1 MINNICFVILSS
13 ANYNSIKSVILNT
26 KKEKKFKVSV
36 VLGASAINEKYGY
49 TEKLLKKDKIKID
62 FRVDSLFLSNEPS
75 SMARTT
81 GETIIQLSII
91 FNKIKPDIVFT
102 VGDRHE
108 TLGIPIAASY
118 LNIPVAHT
126 MGGEVT
132 GSIDENVRHAVT
144 KLSHLHFVANKDS
157 KKRVIR
163 LGELK
168 QNIFNVGCPRIDSI
182 KEIIGKNNSKQIL
195 KKVSNSGLGDYKQI
209 KKTDKYFVILVHPV
223 TTEFNKQKIN
233 FLKVME
239 AVYKFKN
246 KKIIIW
252 PNADAGSDIISKQI
266 RIMKENNKL
275 KDTKIIKNLPLEDYI
290 NLINNCGCL
299 IGNTSSGIRDS
310 AYLGVP
316 VVNIGSRQNKRL
328 RGKNVVDCS
337 YEIKDIVKKISYQLT
352 KKRYR
357 GSFIYGDGNASK
369 KIISI
374 LKRIKFLNIQKL
386 ISY

>member
-1 MINNICFVILSS
+1 MIKNICFVILSS
-13 ANYNSIKSVILNT
+13 ANYNSIKSVILKT

-36 VLGASAINEKYGY
+36 VIGASAINEKYGY
-49 TEKLLKKDKIKID
+49 TEKLMKKDKIKID

-81 GETIIQLSII
+81 GETIIQLSTI
-91 FNKIKPDIVFT
+91 FNKIKPDLVFT
-102 VGDRHE
+102 IGDRHE

-132 GSIDENVRHAVT
+132 GSIDESVRHAIT
-144 KLSHLHFVANKDS
+144 KLSHLHFVANEDS
-157 KKRVIR
+157 EKRVIK

-182 KEIIGKNNSKQIL
+182 KEIINKNNSKKIL
-195 KKVSNSGLGDYKQI
+195 KKISNSGLGDYKFI

-223 TTEFNKQKIN
+223 TTEFNNQKLN
-233 FLKVME
+233 FKKIMK
-239 AVYKFKN
+239 AIYKFKN

-266 RIMKENNKL
+266 RIMKENNDL
-275 KDTKIIKNLPLEDYI
+275 KDTKIIKNLPLNEYI
-290 NLINNCGCL
+290 NLINNCSCL

-316 VVNIGSRQNKRL
+316 VVNIGTRQNKRL
-328 RGKNVVDCS
+328 RGENVLDSS
-337 YEIKDIVKKISYQLT
+337 YDIKDIIKNIKFQLS
-352 KKRYR
+352 KKRYKK
-357 GSFIYGDGNASK
+357 SFLYGDGNASK
-369 KIISI
+369 KINNV
-374 LKRIKFLNIQKL
+374 LKKIKFINVQKL